1 MPKPFPAEFR
11 RDVIAV
17 ARKGEAS
24 MAQIAR
30 DFGISESCLQRW
42 LKIADR
48 EDGLAPPASTDRGG
62 GSKDESAELRE
73 LRRRNKLLEQENEI
87 LRRATA
93 YFARDVPPTMSYP
106 LVGVLAAEKI
116 PVAVSCRVLGFSKQA
131 YYAWCKN
138 PVSQRDWDDAHLIN
152 AAYDIHADDPAFGY
166 RFIADELRERGLT
179 VGENRVARLC
189 SQQQI
194 WSVFA
199 TKPGLTRKAGPP
211 VHDDLVD
218 RQFTA
223 TAPNALWLTDITEH
237 RTAEGKLYLCAIK
250 DVYSGRIVGYS
261 IDSRMKASLAVAALR
276 NAIIRRDPVGTV
288 VHSDR
293 GSQFRSNAFVR
304 TLNNNGLVG
313 SMGRVGAC
321 ADNAAMESF
330 FALLQKNVLD
340 RQRWTT
346 REELRL
352 AIITWI
358 ERTYHRRRRQRRLG
372 RLTPVEYETLTHA
385 ATAA

>member
-1 MPKPFPAEFR
+1 MFFQM
-11 RDVIAV
+11 I
-17 ARKGEAS
+17 
-24 MAQIAR
+24 
-30 DFGISESCLQRW
+30 
-42 LKIADR
+42 
-48 EDGLAPPASTDRGG
+48 
-62 GSKDESAELRE
+62 
-73 LRRRNKLLEQENEI
+73 
-87 LRRATA
+87 
-93 YFARDVPPTMSYP
+93 YP
-106 LVGVLAAEKI
+106 LVRELAAEKI
-116 PVAVSCRVLGFSKQA
+116 PVAVTCRVLGFSKQA
-131 YYAWCKN
+131 YYKWLAH

-166 RFIADELRERGLT
+166 RFIADELHERGLR

-189 SQQQI
+189 SQQRI
-194 WSVFA
+194 WSIFA
-199 TKPGLTRKAGPP
+199 KKPGLTRKAGPP

-223 TAPNALWLTDITEH
+223 SAPNVLWLTDITEH
-237 RTAEGKLYLCAIK
+237 ATGEGKLYLCAVK

-261 IDSRMKASLAVAALR
+261 IDDRMKASLAVAALR
-276 NAIIRRDPVGTV
+276 NAIARRDPVGTV

-304 TLNNNGLVG
+304 VLKNNGLVG

-321 ADNAAMESF
+321 GDNAAMESF

-340 RQRWTT
+340 RQRWAT

-372 RLTPVEYETLTHA
+372 RLIAVFKQLGG
-385 ATAA
+385 